1 MVLSYSY
8 FCVIFVCDE
17 SSGALK
23 VDILIPYECNSSS
36 SLTFV
41 EIRLHAIVI
50 LLQYLLMFYFFLSRT
65 ALKKSEHH
73 RLTKRIRTEL
83 RK

>member
-23 VDILIPYECNSSS
+23 VDILIPYECNQSSP
-36 SLTFV
+36 
-41 EIRLHAIVI
+41 
-50 LLQYLLMFYFFLSRT
+50 LMFYFFFSRT
-65 ALKKSEHH
+65 ALKKSEHQ

>member
-17 SSGALK
+17 SSEALK
-23 VDILIPYECNSSS
+23 VDILIPYECNSSRP
-36 SLTFV
+36 LTFV

-50 LLQYLLMFYFFLSRT
+50 LLQYLLMFYFFPQGWL
-65 ALKKSEHH
+65 
-73 RLTKRIRTEL
+73 
-83 RK
+83 

>member
-50 LLQYLLMFYFFLSRT
+50 LLQYLLMFYFFF
-65 ALKKSEHH
+65 KDGFEKSEHQ